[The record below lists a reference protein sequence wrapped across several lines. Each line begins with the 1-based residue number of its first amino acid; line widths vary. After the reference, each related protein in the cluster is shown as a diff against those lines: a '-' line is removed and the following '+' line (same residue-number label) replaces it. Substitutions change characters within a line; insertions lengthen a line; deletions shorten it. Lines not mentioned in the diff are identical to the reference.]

1 MNKKLIIPFLIILLL
16 AIIAFMANDLFFSK
30 SNQENPYELKTDS
43 LQQNDSNLV
52 CYKEISQIKIDID
65 EPSGIVIDKNDH
77 IFVAGN
83 KVIAFDENCRLI
95 NSFKLSDVSS
105 CITTNSN
112 KEIFVGI
119 KNRIEVWNYQGQ
131 LVRQWKL
138 NNTESV
144 LTGIAANDTSVFVAN
159 ADERVVH
166 QFDLKG
172 KLINNLGAEDTVNGV
187 PNIIIRSPFFDVS
200 LGRDNEI
207 WIVNPGRYS
216 LEAFDNKGKM
226 KSSWGKRSDKIEGFG
241 GCCNPTNIALLSDG
255 SFVTSEKAVPRIK
268 IYTQTGVFSCVV
280 AGPDKFNEGTKGLDL
295 AVDSRNRIYV
305 LDPIRKQIRIFEIK
319 KK

>member
-1 MNKKLIIPFLIILLL
+1 MNKKIIIPFLIILLL
-16 AIIAFMANDLFFSK
+16 AIVAFMANDLFFSK

-52 CYKEISQIKIDID
+52 CYKEISQIKIDIE
-65 EPSGIVIDKNDH
+65 EPSGIAIDKNDN

-83 KVIAFDENCRLI
+83 KVMVFDKNCRLI
-95 NSFKLSDVSS
+95 NSFKLSDASS
-105 CITTNSN
+105 CIATSPNM
-112 KEIFVGI
+112 EIFVGI

-131 LVRQWKL
+131 LIRQWKL
-138 NNTESV
+138 KNIESV

-166 QFDLKG
+166 QFNLKG
-172 KLINNLGAEDTVNGV
+172 KLINNLGAEDTANGV
-187 PNIIIRSPFFDVS
+187 PNIIIRSQFFDVS
-200 LGRDNEI
+200 FGRDNEI

-226 KSSWGKRSDKIEGFG
+226 KSMWGKRSDKIEGFG
-241 GCCNPTNIALLSDG
+241 GCCNPTNFALLSDG
-255 SFVTSEKAVPRIK
+255 YFVTSEKAVPRIK
-268 IYTQTGVFSCVV
+268 IYTQAGVFSCVV

-305 LDPIRKQIRIFEIK
+305 LDPVRKQIRIFEK
-319 KK
+319 NKN